1 MASLSASSSSRRSSS
16 VSTGSNS
23 MPGADTSASTFIG
36 SERSRNI
43 VHLLR
48 RSCARAGP
56 LGVIAETLDTIIA
69 FYRFPKG
76 FAPQTSTST
85 AFRKSLSGSRLKRAT
100 CIGPAKGLGHAIE
113 VLDKSQDLRPQIILG
128 CEVAALDHPTHQD
141 AEPDFDLIE
150 PRRMLGYIHELNTV
164 RRVTQKGRPTGHRL
178 QHAAFA

>member
-76 FAPQTSTST
+76 FAPQTSTTTRLYGIIPPRLDLSREWMHQLELTTT
-85 AFRKSLSGSRLKRAT
+85 APVLDLTPQDLDSILDE
-100 CIGPAKGLGHAIE
+100 LGAYHAIFSP
-113 VLDKSQDLRPQIILG
+113 L
-128 CEVAALDHPTHQD
+128 
-141 AEPDFDLIE
+141 
-150 PRRMLGYIHELNTV
+150 
-164 RRVTQKGRPTGHRL
+164 
-178 QHAAFA
+178 

>member
-36 SERSRNI
+36 SQRSRNI

-76 FAPQTSTST
+76 FAPQTSTRLRDHDPHAVGELCECRGLPPPHWHEYLGWHGSAGT
-85 AFRKSLSGSRLKRAT
+85 AG
-100 CIGPAKGLGHAIE
+100 
-113 VLDKSQDLRPQIILG
+113 G
-128 CEVAALDHPTHQD
+128 CGAAAQ
-141 AEPDFDLIE
+141 
-150 PRRMLGYIHELNTV
+150 
-164 RRVTQKGRPTGHRL
+164 
-178 QHAAFA
+178 